1 MILAGIGGLLIGMWL
16 MTCIIPNRAQNDLGW
31 PGVSVAKKVGP
42 SVVVVIN
49 NQKVAGRLQMKGMG
63 SGVILNRSGD
73 IVTNYHVVQGANAVS
88 VVLANGV
95 RHRARIVGV
104 DPPTDLAV
112 IQIHAKNLV
121 PISIGRSSQVQPG
134 QLVVAIGNSL
144 GLTHTVTV
152 GVISSNDRVL
162 YRDGWQYHLIQ
173 TDAAINPGNS
183 GGPLVNAQGQL
194 IGINSSKISQT
205 GIEGIGFA
213 IPSDTVQ
220 TVVTQLIRYGHVRRP
235 WLGLRLQTLPN
246 RALGMLIVGVV
257 SDSPA
262 SQAGLKPGDL
272 LTAING
278 RPVRRLRDV
287 IEVLEHESV
296 GQRVKLQLLRGN
308 AILTVTVLLQE
319 LPYRD
324 QKSFVS

>member
-1 MILAGIGGLLIGMWL
+1 M
-16 MTCIIPNRAQNDLGW
+16 
-31 PGVSVAKKVGP
+31 
-42 SVVVVIN
+42 
-49 NQKVAGRLQMKGMG
+49 
-63 SGVILNRSGD
+63 
-73 IVTNYHVVQGANAVS
+73 
-88 VVLANGV
+88 
-95 RHRARIVGV
+95 
-104 DPPTDLAV
+104 
-112 IQIHAKNLV
+112 
-121 PISIGRSSQVQPG
+121 
-134 QLVVAIGNSL
+134 
-144 GLTHTVTV
+144 
-152 GVISSNDRVL
+152 
-162 YRDGWQYHLIQ
+162 
-173 TDAAINPGNS
+173 
-183 GGPLVNAQGQL
+183 
-194 IGINSSKISQT
+194 
-205 GIEGIGFA
+205 GFA

-235 WLGLRLQTLPN
+235 WLGLRLQALPN
-246 RALGMLIVGVV
+246 RTLGMLIVAVV